1 MTSPPHAHSRVRR
14 EEPQKPAPEP
24 WGQLGRYVR
33 DANGRI
39 VIRSKSPTDA
49 RRVVACVNALMGVPT
64 ETIESWNIQVAGG
77 AGVGPDPDLSA
88 IPEDAVEAIQLF
100 IGDEDRRLG
109 DRRRSERRR
118 VGIGLEGEVHER
130 QSRD

>member
-1 MTSPPHAHSRVRR
+1 MTAPPQAHTRVRR
-14 EEPQKPAPEP
+14 EEPQGNAPEP

-39 VIRSKSPTDA
+39 VIRSKSPVDA
-49 RRVVACVNALMGVPT
+49 RRVVACVNALMGVPA

-88 IPEDAVEAIQLF
+88 IPEGAVEAIQEF

-109 DRRRSERRR
+109 ERRKGERRR
-118 VGIGLEGEVHER
+118 IEIQTEGEVHER